1 MELYTLDSLFRRRE
15 IIGPAQFESLV
26 WAERMRAFGDFKL
39 SIFPTLANKNRLV
52 EGVRLASDFSKRV
65 MVIETVEDK
74 ENAEG
79 VRLLY
84 IQGRSLEAI
93 LLDRIARISMDDLT
107 TTPKWVLTGTPG
119 DIVRQIF
126 HDICVEGLL
135 DEADIIPLV
144 IEGSISPEYT
154 IPEPTDEITVE
165 LDLMTVYDAIA
176 DICNKYDMGF
186 RLLRD
191 GDTSQLYWDVYMGS
205 DRTSAQTD
213 LEAVIFSPDLD
224 NLHSTSE
231 LSTTALYKNV
241 CYVWSPVG
249 VEVVYALDI
258 DPDTEGFERRA
269 MFVKADDIT
278 DTDPLVASARMI
290 QRGKEE
296 LSQHRQLKAF
306 DGEIDPRSRYK
317 YQSHFWLGDFVEV
330 RSETGAANTMQV
342 TEQIFV
348 SDKEGERSYP
358 TLTLNKFITPGS
370 WDDWIYN
377 VDWDAMDDTEFWDN
391 QPG

>member
-15 IIGPAQFESLV
+15 IIGSAQFESLL

-39 SIFPTLANKNRLV
+39 SIFPTLANKNRFV
-52 EGVRLASDFSKRV
+52 EGLRLASDFSKRV
-65 MVIETVEDK
+65 MMVETVEDS
-74 ENAEG
+74 EDESG
-79 VRLLY
+79 IRLLR

-93 LLDRIARISMDDLT
+93 LLDRIARISLDDLT
-107 TTPKWVLTGTPG
+107 TVPKWILTGTPG
-119 DIVRQIF
+119 EIVRQIF
-126 HDICVEGLL
+126 HDICVTGLL
-135 DEADIIPLV
+135 DTADIIPLV
-144 IEGSISPEYT
+144 TEGSISPVDT

-165 LDLMTVYDAIA
+165 LDLTTVYDAIA
-176 DICNKYDMGF
+176 DICARYDMGF

-241 CYVWSPVG
+241 CYVFSPVG
-249 VEVVYALDI
+249 LEIVYALDI
-258 DPDTEGFERRA
+258 DPATAGFERRV
-269 MFVKADDIT
+269 MYVKADDIT
-278 DTDPLVASARMI
+278 DTDPLIASARMI

-306 DGEIDPRSRYK
+306 DGEIDPQSRYK
-317 YQSHFWLGDFVEV
+317 YQQHFWIGDYVEQ

-348 SDKEGERSYP
+348 SDKEGERSFP

-370 WDDWIYN
+370 WEDWRYN
-377 VDWDAMDDTEFWDN
+377 VEWDDMDDTEFWDT
-391 QPG
+391 QPD

>member
-1 MELYTLDSLFRRRE
+1 MELYTLDALFRRRE
-15 IIGPAQFESLV
+15 IIGSSQFESLV

-39 SIFPTLANKNRLV
+39 TILPTLANKNRFV
-52 EGVRLASDFSKRV
+52 EGIRLASDFSKRV

-74 ENAEG
+74 EDQEG
-79 VRLLY
+79 KRLLY
-84 IQGRSLEAI
+84 IQGRSIEAI
-93 LLDRIARISMDDLT
+93 LLDRIARPNLDDLT
-107 TTPKWVLTGTPG
+107 TTPKWILTGTPG
-119 DIVRQIF
+119 EIVRQIF
-126 HDICVEGLL
+126 HDICVLGLL
-135 DEADIIPLV
+135 DEADIIPFV
-144 IEGSISPEYT
+144 VEGSISPEDT
-154 IPEPTDEITVE
+154 IPEPADEITVE
-165 LDLMTVYDAIA
+165 LDVTTVYDAIA
-176 DICNKYDMGF
+176 DICTKYDMGF

-231 LSTTALYKNV
+231 LSTIALYKNV
-241 CYVWSPVG
+241 CYVFSPVG

-258 DPDTEGFERRA
+258 DPDTEGFERKA

-278 DTDPLVASARMI
+278 DVDAGVASAKMI

-306 DGEIDPRSRYK
+306 DGEIDPNSRYK
-317 YQSHFWLGDFVEV
+317 YQQHFWIGDYVEQ

-348 SDKEGERSYP
+348 SDKEGERSFP

-370 WDDWIYN
+370 WEDWRYN
-377 VDWDAMDDTEFWDN
+377 VDWDLMDDDEFWDN